1 MEESCVL
8 LYGRCGEEIKFV
20 FYYWFKE
27 RCLEMNVLYCFF
39 FKDLMWCNLD
49 IVGFFVIIFIL
60 SVKRLLVFFK
70 KGFFK
75 FFIVVVKE
83 FIFLKN
89 EIWKFLC
96 FI

>member
-20 FYYWFKE
+20 FYYWFRE

-49 IVGFFVIIFIL
+49 IVGFFVIIFMFDYFY
-60 SVKRLLVFFK
+60 VKCEEIISFF
-70 KGFFK
+70 
-75 FFIVVVKE
+75 
-83 FIFLKN
+83 
-89 EIWKFLC
+89 
-96 FI
+96 